1 MAAGE
6 TTTSEYDALLVGA
19 GIGSLAAA
27 IRLSEAGLRPLI
39 VEKSPTVGGATAYSG
54 GVVWAPDNH
63 RMREKGLED
72 SAGEAMTYLESV
84 ARGRWDRDLA
94 AAYVEEI
101 AWILEWV
108 EEVTPLRWMVYPD
121 LPDYFAERIGGKLA
135 GRCVLPQPRRA
146 AEALDRALAARPAM
160 RLVRDSVHFPAE
172 RDGWAAGRA
181 LVGSLWSRVLELG
194 VDYLMETRVV
204 GLVREAGEVRGI
216 EVEGDAGRAVLR
228 ARLGVLL
235 NTGGFE
241 WNQKLTRLNVPGGH
255 LVHPQTPPVGE
266 GDGHVMAARAGAA
279 LALMDQ
285 TISTPA
291 VRIPDVDNDGLPLYR
306 LLFQELTYP
315 HSLIVNSAGERFA
328 NETFFQDI
336 VRGWDEYD
344 DATAANPNLPMY
356 FVFDSEYRR
365 AYGMPGGLGLDEFL
379 TEHADLGSLAA
390 AHKIDLAGLQTQVER
405 LNADAR
411 RGVDGEFAR
420 GGTAYQRAF
429 AGAPGQF
436 ENPTIGTVEAPPFYC
451 LELFA
456 GTSGHRGGAVI
467 DGAGRVLDLDGEA
480 IPGLYA
486 CGSVTAGLVTGAT
499 YLTGASVGQALVFGV
514 LAADAMPEDA
524 LAAPPPG
531 DAAGLLGP
539 RLSQPTIGKYAE
551 TAGPAR
557 WDEGEEI

>member
-1 MAAGE
+1 MAAKA
-6 TTTSEYDALLVGA
+6 TKTSEYDALLIGS

-39 VEKSPTVGGATAYSG
+39 VEKSATVGGATAYSG
-54 GVVWAPDNH
+54 GVVWAPANH

-72 SAGEAMTYLESV
+72 SAEEALIYLESV
-84 ARGRWDRDLA
+84 ARGRWDRGLA
-94 AAYVEEI
+94 ASYVDEI
-101 AWILEWV
+101 GGILEWV
-108 EEVTPLRWMVYPD
+108 EAVTPMRWMIYPD
-121 LPDYFAERIGGKLA
+121 LPDYFAERIGGKLV
-135 GRCVLPQPRRA
+135 GRCLLPQPRLVA
-146 AEALDRALAARPAM
+146 QELDRIAAGCPEM
-160 RLVRDSVHFPAE
+160 ELVRDSVHFPAE
-172 RDGWAAGRA
+172 RDRWAAGRS
-181 LVGSLWSRVLELG
+181 LVACLWSRVLQLG
-194 VDYLMETRVV
+194 IDYLLDTRAV
-204 GLVREAGEVRGI
+204 GLVLEDGAVRG
-216 EVEGDAGRAVLR
+216 VEIDGGDGAVLR

-241 WNQKLTRLNVPGGH
+241 WNQRLTRMNVPGGH
-255 LVHPQTPPVGE
+255 LVHPQTPPVGQ
-266 GDGHVMAARAGAA
+266 GDGHLMAARAGAA

-291 VRIPDVDNDGLPLYR
+291 VRVPDLDNDGLPLYR

-344 DATAANPNLPMY
+344 DVAAGNPNLPMY
-356 FVFDSEYRR
+356 FVFDSRYRR
-365 AYGMPGGLGLDEFL
+365 LYGMPGGLGPDEFL
-379 TEHADLGSLAA
+379 TEHADLRSLAEA
-390 AHKIDLAGLQTQVER
+390 YKIDLAGLETQVAR

-411 RGVDGEFAR
+411 RGFDAEFAR
-420 GGTAYQRAF
+420 GETAYQRAF
-429 AGAPGQF
+429 ADPPGDF
-436 ENPTIGTVEAPPFYC
+436 ENPTIGTVEEPPFYC

-467 DGAGRVLDLDGEA
+467 DEVGRVRDVDGNA
-480 IPGLYA
+480 IRGLYA

-499 YLTGASVGQALVFGV
+499 YLTGVAVGQALVFGV

-524 LAAPPPG
+524 LAG
-531 DAAGLLGP
+531 SAGLTDSKRVSVPLTQ
-539 RLSQPTIGKYAE
+539 STISKYAE
-551 TAGPAR
+551 TATPAR

>member
-1 MAAGE
+1 LAAE
-6 TTTSEYDALLVGA
+6 AIKASDYDALLVGA

-39 VEKSPTVGGATAYSG
+39 LEKSPTVGGATAYSG
-54 GVVWAPDNH
+54 GVVWAPGNH
-63 RMREKGLED
+63 RMREKGMED
-72 SAGEAMTYLESV
+72 SASEAMTYLESV
-84 ARGRWDRDLA
+84 ARGRWDRSLA
-94 AAYVEEI
+94 AAYVDEI

-121 LPDYFAERIGGKLA
+121 LPDYFAERIGGKIA
-135 GRCVLPQPRRA
+135 GRCVLPQSRVVAQALDQILA
-146 AEALDRALAARPAM
+146 AEEQM
-160 RLVRDSVHFPAE
+160 RLVRASVHFPDE

-194 VDYLMETRVV
+194 VDYRMETRVV
-204 GLVREAGEVRGI
+204 GLLRKGEAVQGVEVDGP
-216 EVEGDAGRAVLR
+216 GGRAVLR

-241 WNQKLTRLNVPGGH
+241 WNQQMTRLCVPGGH
-255 LVHPQTPPVGE
+255 LVHPQTPPTGE
-266 GDGHVMAARAGAA
+266 GDGHVMAAKAGAA

-285 TISTPA
+285 TISTPS

-344 DATAANPNLPMY
+344 DAAAENPNLPMY
-356 FVFDSEYRR
+356 LVFDSEYRR
-365 AYGMPGGLGLDEFL
+365 TYGMPGGLRLGEFL
-379 TEHADLGSLAA
+379 TQHPDLASLAA
-390 AHKIDLAGLQTQVER
+390 AHKIDLAGLETQVER

-420 GGTAYQRAF
+420 GETAYQRAF
-429 AGAPGQF
+429 AIAPGEF
-436 ENPTIGTVEAPPFYC
+436 ENPTIGTVEAAPFYC

-467 DGAGRVLDLDGEA
+467 DQVGRVLDMDGRA
-480 IPGLYA
+480 IRGLYA

-499 YLTGASVGQALVFGV
+499 YLTGASVGQALVFAV

-524 LAAPPPG
+524 LASPPHGDGLVPAP
-531 DAAGLLGP
+531 
-539 RLSQPTIGKYAE
+539 LSQSTLGKYAE
-551 TAGPAR
+551 TAGQAR

>member
-1 MAAGE
+1 MATGE
-6 TTTSEYDALLVGA
+6 IKTHEYDALLVGA

-39 VEKSPTVGGATAYSG
+39 VEKSATVGGATAYSG
-54 GVVWAPDNH
+54 GVVWAPGNH
-63 RMREKGLED
+63 RMREKGIDD
-72 SAGEAMTYLESV
+72 SASEAMAYLESV
-84 ARGRWDRDLA
+84 ARGRWDRALA
-94 AAYVEEI
+94 AAYVDEI

-108 EEVTPLRWMVYPD
+108 EDVTPLRWMVYPD
-121 LPDYFAERIGGKLA
+121 LPDYFAERLGGKLA
-135 GRCVLPQPRRA
+135 GRCVLPQPRLVA
-146 AEALDRALAARPAM
+146 AALEDAVAARPQM
-160 RLVRDSVHFPAE
+160 RLVRDSVHFPDE
-172 RDGWAAGRA
+172 REGWAAGRA
-181 LVGSLWSRVLELG
+181 LVGSLWLRVLELG
-194 VDYLMETRVV
+194 VDHRLETRAVQ
-204 GLVREAGEVRGI
+204 LVRE
-216 EVEGDAGRAVLR
+216 GDAVKGVEVDGPDGRTVLR

-241 WNQKLTRLNVPGGH
+241 WNRKMTMRCVPGGH
-255 LVHPQTPPVGE
+255 LVHPQTPPTGE
-266 GDGHVMAARAGAA
+266 GDGHVMAAKAGAA

-291 VRIPDVDNDGLPLYR
+291 VRIPDADNEGLPLYR

-344 DATAANPNLPMY
+344 DATAGNPNLPMY

-365 AYGMPGGLGLDEFL
+365 TYGMPGGLAVNEFL
-379 TEHADLGSLAA
+379 TEHPDLGSLAA
-390 AHKIDLAGLQTQVER
+390 AHGIDLTGLETQVER
-405 LNADAR
+405 LNVDAR

-420 GGTAYQRAF
+420 GETAYQRAF
-429 AGAPGQF
+429 AALPGEF
-436 ENPTIGTVEAPPFYC
+436 ENPTIGTVEAAPFYC

-467 DGAGRVLDLDGEA
+467 DQGGRVLDPDGRA
-480 IPGLYA
+480 IRGLYA

-499 YLTGASVGQALVFGV
+499 YLTGASLGQALVFGV
-514 LAADAMPEDA
+514 RAADAMPEDA
-524 LAAPPPG
+524 LMAPP
-531 DAAGLLGP
+531 DADGAGLVSARP
-539 RLSQPTIGKYAE
+539 SPPTIGKYAK
-551 TAGPAR
+551 TTGHGR